1 MSAADRAKLRKRAKE
16 QAAEISWD
24 NLFHYY
30 TEAYSKALTLSLMR
44 VDEQTTHTNNNFNNR
59 QKLMSNEPIWK
70 KMIIHSDLPERLKN
84 LDNLANN
91 LWWCWN
97 YEAIEMFKYI
107 DPELWA
113 KVEKNPIALL
123 KVVSTARLA
132 ELEKDTAFLAKFD
145 RVSKNFAE
153 YMSVAPRKDMP
164 LVGYFSMEYGQI
176 GRAHV

>member
-1 MSAADRAKLRKRAKE
+1 
-16 QAAEISWD
+16 
-24 NLFHYY
+24 
-30 TEAYSKALTLSLMR
+30 
-44 VDEQTTHTNNNFNNR
+44 
-59 QKLMSNEPIWK
+59 MSNEPIWK
-70 KMIIHSDLPERLKN
+70 KMVIHSDLPERLKN

-145 RVSKNFAE
+145 RVSKTFAE
-153 YMSVAPRKDMP
+153 YMSASPRKDMP
-164 LVGYFSMEYGQI
+164 LVGYFSMEYGLTDNLKI
-176 GRAHV
+176 FSGGLGATWPPCPATRVLIAKRAWNTWSIARERTLKLCRTAAWTPSCSPTSSVCRT